1 MEPPMTEQKTSRYRG
16 YEINPHLECSQWSVT
31 IHPMR
36 PELPILSHATLGAVH
51 VDREEAVADA
61 RRHIDELLLPLGE
74 WLD

>member
-1 MEPPMTEQKTSRYRG
+1 MTEQKTCRYRG
-16 YEINPHLECSQWSVT
+16 YQIDPHLECSKWRVT

-36 PELPILSHATLGAVH
+36 PELPILSHSTLRTVNH
-51 VDREEAVADA
+51 DREEAVADA